1 MIILML
7 DPRYENLCLVFSFVE
22 KEQGVA
28 LVEEYDRKSLY
39 TMLVICHERFHPLV
53 KSERNFANHDIFIT
67 IIVWIYSRRLQAQM
81 NQ

>member
-1 MIILML
+1 ML
-7 DPRYENLCLVFSFVE
+7 DRRYENLCVVSSFVE

-39 TMLVICHERFHPLV
+39 IMLVKCHEHFHPLV
-53 KSERNFANHDIFIT
+53 NSERNFANHDILIT
-67 IIVWIYSRRLQAQM
+67 IVVWIYSKRLQAQV